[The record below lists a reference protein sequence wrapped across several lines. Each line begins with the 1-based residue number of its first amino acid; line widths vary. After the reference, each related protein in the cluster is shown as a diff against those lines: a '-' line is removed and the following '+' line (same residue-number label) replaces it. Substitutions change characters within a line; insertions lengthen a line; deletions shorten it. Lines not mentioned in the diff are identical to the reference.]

1 MSEHIIDR
9 PQGQQ
14 IFCKSEGEGA
24 PLVLLHGLGTH
35 MGIWDGLLPHFPP
48 NVRIIKCDIRGHGR
62 SSAPDAPY
70 SMGQLISDIEAA
82 LDHLR
87 VQDAV
92 VLGTSIGGMIAQG
105 LAVKRLDLVRGLVL
119 SNTAA
124 KIGNA
129 DHWQDQIDA
138 YRAHGLRN
146 SADNILQK
154 WFSRDYAMFNQTR
167 IFRQMLLSTPLEGY
181 LGCCHAIKGTDFYT
195 PTSGL
200 RLPTLGIAGSEDQ
213 VTPPDLVRE
222 TLDVIPGSKF
232 HLMRRVGHLPCVEAP
247 EAYAEVI
254 TQFLKNIGH
263 I

>member
-1 MSEHIIDR
+1 
-9 PQGQQ
+9 
-14 IFCKSEGEGA
+14 
-24 PLVLLHGLGTH
+24 
-35 MGIWDGLLPHFPP
+35 MGIWDELLPHLPP
-48 NVRIIKCDIRGHGR
+48 KLRIIRCDIRGNGR

-105 LAVKRLDLVRGLVL
+105 LAVKRLDLVRGLIL

-138 YRAHGLRN
+138 YRAYGLRN
-146 SADNILQK
+146 SADSILQK

-167 IFRQMLLSTPLEGY
+167 IFHQMLLSTSLKGY
-181 LGCCHAIKGTDFYT
+181 LGCCHAIKGTDFLHPNKRVT
-195 PTSGL
+195 IANFGDRRFRRSNNSAGL
-200 RLPTLGIAGSEDQ
+200 GPRNT
-213 VTPPDLVRE
+213 
-222 TLDVIPGSKF
+222 
-232 HLMRRVGHLPCVEAP
+232 
-247 EAYAEVI
+247 
-254 TQFLKNIGH
+254 
-263 I
+263 

>member
-9 PQGQQ
+9 PHGQQ

-24 PLVLLHGLGTH
+24 PFVLLHGLGTH
-35 MGIWDGLLPHFPP
+35 MDIWNGLLPYLPP
-48 NVRIIKCDIRGHGR
+48 NLQIIRCDIRGHGR
-62 SSAPDAPY
+62 SSAPNAPY
-70 SMGQLISDIEAA
+70 AIGQLISDIETV
-82 LDHLR
+82 LDHLCVR
-87 VQDAV
+87 DAV

-105 LAVKRLDLVRGLVL
+105 LAVKRLDLVRGMVL

-129 DHWQDQIDA
+129 DHWQDQIDE
-138 YRAHGLRN
+138 YRAHRLSN
-146 SADNILQK
+146 STDSILQK
-154 WFSRDYAMFNQTR
+154 WFSRDYRMFNQTR
-167 IFRQMLLSTPLEGY
+167 IFRQVLLSTPVEGY
-181 LGCCHAIKGTDFYT
+181 LGCCHAMKGTDFYT
-195 PTSGL
+195 TTSGL
-200 RLPTLGIAGSEDQ
+200 RLPTLGIASSEDQ

-254 TQFLKNIGH
+254 TKFLKDIGH

>member
-35 MGIWDGLLPHFPP
+35 MGIWDEFLPHLPP
-48 NVRIIKCDIRGHGR
+48 NLRIIRCDIRGHGR

-70 SMGQLISDIEAA
+70 SMGQLISDIEAT
-82 LDHLR
+82 LDHLLAR
-87 VQDAV
+87 DAV
-92 VLGTSIGGMIAQG
+92 VLGTAIGGMIAQG

-138 YRAHGLRN
+138 YRTHGLCN
-146 SADNILQK
+146 SADSILQK
-154 WFSRDYAMFNQTR
+154 WFSRDYAIFNQTR
-167 IFRQMLLSTPLEGY
+167 NFRHMLLSTPLEGY

-200 RLPTLGIAGSEDQ
+200 RLPTLGIAGSGDQ

>member
-9 PQGQQ
+9 PNGQH
-14 IFCKSEGEGA
+14 IFCKSDGEGA
-24 PLVLLHGLGTH
+24 PFVLLHGLGTH
-35 MGIWDGLLPHFPP
+35 IDIWNDLLPNLPT
-48 NVRIIKCDIRGHGR
+48 NLQIIRCDIRGHGR

-70 SMGQLISDIEAA
+70 AMGQLISDIEAV
-82 LDHLR
+82 LDHLSVR
-87 VQDAV
+87 DAV

-129 DHWQDQIDA
+129 DHWQDRIDA
-138 YRAHGLRN
+138 YRARGLSN
-146 SADNILQK
+146 SAGSILEK
-154 WFSRDYAMFNQTR
+154 WFSRGYVMFNQTHF
-167 IFRQMLLSTPLEGY
+167 FRQILLSTPLEGY

-200 RLPTLGIAGSEDQ
+200 RLPTLGIASSEDR
-213 VTPPDLVRE
+213 VTPTDLVRE

-232 HLMRRVGHLPCVEAP
+232 HLMRRLGHLPCVEAP

-254 TQFLKNIGH
+254 TQFLKDIGH